1 MAKKI
6 VLSMIRLF
14 HCIINYSICNKIV
27 TYWRSVYSHWIQY
40 EFGKVGKDVYIGKM
54 YFLKGAKYISL
65 DNNVCIG
72 ERCIIE
78 VYDSYQDQPI
88 SPILTIG
95 ANSHLG
101 DDGHITCISKIQ
113 IGNNVLMGRKV
124 FITDNSHGTSDRVL
138 LDIAPNK
145 RPLVSKGT
153 VVIED
158 NVWIG
163 EMVCIMPGIRI
174 GKSSIIG
181 ANAVVTKDVP
191 SYCVVGGNP
200 AKVIKNLDS

>member
-1 MAKKI
+1 M
-6 VLSMIRLF
+6 
-14 HCIINYSICNKIV
+14 
-27 TYWRSVYSHWIQY
+27 
-40 EFGKVGKDVYIGKM
+40 
-54 YFLKGAKYISL
+54 
-65 DNNVCIG
+65 
-72 ERCIIE
+72 
-78 VYDSYQDQPI
+78 SY
-88 SPILTIG
+88 T
-95 ANSHLG
+95 
-101 DDGHITCISKIQ
+101 K
-113 IGNNVLMGRKV
+113 
-124 FITDNSHGTSDRVL
+124 
-138 LDIAPNK
+138 IAPNK